1 MSSSQAPAGGGSTL
15 DELLRG
21 CVEAFDAEG
30 KVQDPQLVRMFLL
43 MHPWYLPS
51 AELAARLRRMYE
63 EARGGE
69 QSASLRVKTCHL
81 VRYWMAAFPAEFDLD
96 PALLAQIRALKEALG
111 GEGGAGPC
119 ALIDLDRLAP
129 QQWRRQATQRQPEA
143 RKQRKTSLLLDH
155 LEAAELAELLTLL
168 GYRAFRRILLQDY
181 RSFARRGCTVD
192 NPALERFIALFN
204 GVSHW
209 VQLMVLS
216 KPTAPQRAHVVARFV
231 LVAQRLLQLQD
242 FNTLMA
248 VLGGLG
254 HSSVARLRH
263 TRALLRPDVTQ
274 LWESLTE
281 LVSSAGNYGR
291 YRRRLAACRG
301 FRLPVLAVHLKDLVA
316 LHVALPDWLDGARTR
331 PNPAKMQQLFSILS
345 ELVLV
350 QGICPP
356 VRGDPDLLNL
366 LAVSLDQYQ
375 TEDELYQ
382 LSLQREPRTAD
393 GGPPPPSPPPVPLPV
408 LDDWALG
415 TPARPD
421 PALLRGHV
429 EKMVESVFRH
439 FDVDGDG
446 RISRAE
452 FESVRSNFPHLRP
465 FAQLDADRD
474 GAISRE
480 EMLRFFLQEGAG
492 GPGGRGGPHR
502 FEAQRPLRPAA
513 CRHCRTLILGIY
525 KQGLKC
531 RACGVTCHEQ
541 CRERLDVECRRRTRS
556 VAAEAPPGP
565 PGRSFSF
572 SLPRP
577 RRPSLRPPG
586 SLALRILLTPLGR
599 PGRLGPLR
607 SGGG

>member
-366 LAVSLDQYQ
+366 LAVS
-375 TEDELYQ
+375 
-382 LSLQREPRTAD
+382 PRAPPCALVR
-393 GGPPPPSPPPVPLPV
+393 GGCITCSRSPWTSTRRRTSSTSSRCSGSRAPPTGAPRPPRRPPSPCRCWTTGRWGPRPGPTRLCCG
-408 LDDWALG
+408 G
-415 TPARPD
+415 TWRRWWSRCSGTSTWTAT
-421 PALLRGHV
+421 AA
-429 EKMVESVFRH
+429 
-439 FDVDGDG
+439 
-446 RISRAE
+446 SRAP
-452 FESVRSNFPHLRP
+452 SSSPCAATSP
-465 FAQLDADRD
+465 TCAPSPSSTPTGTAP
-474 GAISRE
+474 S
-480 EMLRFFLQEGAG
+480 AG
-492 GPGGRGGPHR
+492 RRCCASSCRRGPGGRGAGGAPT
-502 FEAQRPLRPAA
+502 ASRPSARCAPPPAA
-513 CRHCRTLILGIY
+513 T
-525 KQGLKC
+525 
-531 RACGVTCHEQ
+531 
-541 CRERLDVECRRRTRS
+541 
-556 VAAEAPPGP
+556 AAP
-565 PGRSFSF
+565 
-572 SLPRP
+572 
-577 RRPSLRPPG
+577 
-586 SLALRILLTPLGR
+586 
-599 PGRLGPLR
+599 
-607 SGGG
+607 